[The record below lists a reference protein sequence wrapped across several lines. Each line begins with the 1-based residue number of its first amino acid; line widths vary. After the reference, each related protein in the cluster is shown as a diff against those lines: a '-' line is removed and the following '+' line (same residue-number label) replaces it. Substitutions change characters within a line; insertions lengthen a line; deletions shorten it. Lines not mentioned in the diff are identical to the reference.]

1 MKIKL
6 FALLIFLPIISF
18 AKEPHVYNSS
28 MQPHPDIIDCI
39 QISTKKIEDTIKEII
54 AKSGKE
60 YSIDMAFY
68 NSQRK
73 SISERCGLYYS
84 MEGQRIDLIEN
95 QCEYDGVEQL
105 NNFIKT
111 YMKTVDNY

>member
-6 FALLIFLPIISF
+6 FACRLSLLQKNHTF
-18 AKEPHVYNSS
+18 AIPRCSLIRILSIAYKLA
-28 MQPHPDIIDCI
+28 Q
-39 QISTKKIEDTIKEII
+39 KIEDSIKEII

-73 SISERCGLYYS
+73 SISERCSLYYS